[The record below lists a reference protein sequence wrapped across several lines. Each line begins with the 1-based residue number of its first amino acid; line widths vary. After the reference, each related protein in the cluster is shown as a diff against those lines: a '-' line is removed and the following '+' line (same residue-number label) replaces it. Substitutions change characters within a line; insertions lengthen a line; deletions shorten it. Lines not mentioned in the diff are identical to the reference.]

1 MATREPTIGP
11 RVPREERPSAVVRD
25 PARPLYAT
33 GTRAGRFVVLR
44 QIGEGGTGAVYDAVD
59 PGTGQRAAVKVLVA
73 EGRGD
78 RERFGAEAR
87 LLAEFDHSA
96 VPTLLGAGT
105 MVDGHPYVAMER
117 VGGAPITEFA
127 RAHALGT
134 GARLALFADV
144 CEALRHVHARLV
156 VHCDVKPSNVLAS
169 RGADG
174 KSRVHLVDFGAARR
188 LAGEPH
194 GDGWVGEGAPSPIT
208 PAYAAPE
215 QFPDLDGRTVPA
227 TTAADVFALGSL
239 LYELLTG
246 LRPLDGGAPPS
257 RVADLRVDRRLA
269 RALDAVVE
277 RAIDPVPS
285 RRYASSSDLLA
296 DVQRVRQRRRP
307 TGARLPTWARA
318 AWVARDHQVELAAA
332 ALVVGTACLAAAR
345 CR

>member
-1 MATREPTIGP
+1 MATREPTMGP
-11 RVPREERPSAVVRD
+11 RVPRAERPSAVVRD
-25 PARPLYAT
+25 SGRPLYAT

-87 LLAEFDHSA
+87 LLAEFDHPA

-105 MVDGHPYVAMER
+105 MPDGRPYVAMEHVR
-117 VGGAPITEFA
+117 GAPVTEFA

-134 GARLALFADV
+134 RARLALFEDV
-144 CEALRHVHARLV
+144 CHAVRHVHARLV
-156 VHCDVKPSNVLAS
+156 VHCDIKPSNVLAS
-169 RGADG
+169 RDADG
-174 KSRVHLVDFGAARR
+174 PGRVHVVDFGAARP
-188 LAGEPH
+188 LVVEPC
-194 GDGWVGEGAPSPIT
+194 GDGWRGEEAPSPIT

-215 QFPDLDGRTVPA
+215 QFPDADGRAAGA

-246 LRPLDGGAPPS
+246 QTPLDGGAPPS
-257 RVADLRVDRRLA
+257 RVADLGVSRRLA

-277 RAIDPVPS
+277 RSIDPVPA
-285 RRYASSSDLLA
+285 RRYASSADLLA
-296 DVQRVRQRRRP
+296 DVRRVRQGRP
-307 TGARLPTWARA
+307 PTRIRLGAWSRLGRFAYGHRA
-318 AWVARDHQVELAAA
+318 EVLTA
-332 ALVVGTACLAAAR
+332 ALGAVVGAASRAR
-345 CR
+345 R